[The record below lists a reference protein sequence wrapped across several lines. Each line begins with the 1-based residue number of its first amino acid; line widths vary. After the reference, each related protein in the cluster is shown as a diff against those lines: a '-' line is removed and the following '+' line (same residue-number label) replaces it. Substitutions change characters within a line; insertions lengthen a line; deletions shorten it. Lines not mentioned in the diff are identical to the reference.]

1 MAKKRRTA
9 AQKRATAKL
18 VAMNKRRKRKT
29 TTRKR
34 RVSVRKT
41 VRRTVRRV
49 RKSTTLK
56 RPKRRKSMRKG
67 MKSLTSSS
75 TLKKVALGV
84 GGATMAAIAVSAIAP
99 QFSRVAAPAGAYFL
113 GGIEG
118 VLGNFALDF
127 IKGRAGSGTTAQNA
141 APAMEVL

>member
-1 MAKKRRTA
+1 MRR
-9 AQKRATAKL
+9 
-18 VAMNKRRKRKT
+18 
-29 TTRKR
+29 
-34 RVSVRKT
+34 
-41 VRRTVRRV
+41 
-49 RKSTTLK
+49 
-56 RPKRRKSMRKG
+56 G

-99 QFSRVAAPAGAYFL
+99 QFSRIAAPAGAYFL

-118 VLGNFALDF
+118 VIGNFALDF
-127 IKGRAGSGTTAQNA
+127 IKGRAGGTTAQNA